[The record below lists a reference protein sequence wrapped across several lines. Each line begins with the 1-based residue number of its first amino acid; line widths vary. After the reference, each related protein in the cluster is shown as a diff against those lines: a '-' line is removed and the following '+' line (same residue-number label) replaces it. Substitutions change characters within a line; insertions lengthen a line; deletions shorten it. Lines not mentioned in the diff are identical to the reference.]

1 MEDLLYDIRL
11 YDDDYPTQGLSPR
24 QVAKYNSDCTDGIAC
39 RNPSH
44 HSVPRPR
51 TAKMER
57 QIRKTKTR
65 LRTMLHCQ
73 YSFGSIVGAPVM

>member
-1 MEDLLYDIRL
+1 ME
-11 YDDDYPTQGLSPR
+11 
-24 QVAKYNSDCTDGIAC
+24 K
-39 RNPSH
+39 
-44 HSVPRPR
+44 
-51 TAKMER
+51 